1 MTVQGAFRELRKLLC
16 PYRETIMDK
25 ALSIAISTLEQKK
38 EQALSIAISALEQEK
53 EQALSWGE
61 KVSLKMSISA
71 LEKEK
76 EPAPQEAETSSSNNN
91 SISNDN
97 TKLKI
102 CQEIIGR
109 NIEQLVIHHAQ
120 LSDAEKRQY
129 VDLCFVEQV
138 LKEIINETKKD
149 L

>member
-1 MTVQGAFRELRKLLC
+1 MTNKERDELITYPLIKLNEMLDDY
-16 PYRETIMDK
+16 PESESPERT
-25 ALSIAISTLEQKK
+25 AIVMG
-38 EQALSIAISALEQEK
+38 IR
-53 EQALSWGE
+53 
-61 KVSLKMSISA
+61 A

-76 EPAPQEAETSSSNNN
+76 ERALQEAKTSSNNNN

-97 TKLKI
+97 TRLKI